1 MDLWTHIKTMLIFS
15 VLKWIFLKSYMD
27 TYVLN
32 QWTHG
37 LSDTQQN
44 NTSLFNVGY
53 FSKSFIHMSIE
64 ISGHMDLWTHGLSD
78 TQQKI
83 YPCSRL
89 KDALLISKLISS
101 KTKFVGVRVNL
112 LRCKGTHDYV
122 YIANCCNT
130 HSWPQFLQVLLI

>member
-1 MDLWTHIKTMLIFS
+1 
-15 VLKWIFLKSYMD
+15 MD

-78 TQQKI
+78 TQQKN
-83 YPCSRL
+83 
-89 KDALLISKLISS
+89 ISLFSTQRSTADKQAHII
-101 KTKFVGVRVNL
+101 KNKNL
-112 LRCKGTHDYV
+112 LVCE
-122 YIANCCNT
+122 
-130 HSWPQFLQVLLI
+130 

>member
-1 MDLWTHIKTMLIFS
+1 MICLEML
-15 VLKWIFLKSYMD
+15 
-27 TYVLN
+27 YVYVNLN

-78 TQQKI
+78 TQQK
-83 YPCSRL
+83 
-89 KDALLISKLISS
+89 K
-101 KTKFVGVRVNL
+101 
-112 LRCKGTHDYV
+112 
-122 YIANCCNT
+122 YILV
-130 HSWPQFLQVLLI
+130 QFKSADT